1 MELFNI
7 GKPAKLQAVCIVA
20 NGKRQIGVDSG

>member
-1 MELFNI
+1 MELL
-7 GKPAKLQAVCIVA
+7 PARQLKAVQSVRVA